1 MNVFIFA
8 NHFTSINISD
18 LYLKAMLMDDDI
30 GTTLRLHLISERI
43 VESWICASCGYDS
56 VFVNK
61 KNPVKIDAI
70 EKINMAMNMGFP
82 TGAGRAFQV
91 LNALRNDIAHN
102 PLKSSIPD
110 SRIQSL
116 AEITNNYLIDSGWK
130 PLKDRKAEI
139 FDEKGNLQTTIT
151 IKSNCAN
158 RLKLCFIFSQI
169 LAVIIELAA
178 KEHPVMQL
186 SRSQTT
192 SS

>member
-8 NHFTSINISD
+8 NHLTSININD

-30 GTTLRLHLISERI
+30 GTTLRLHLISERV

-61 KNPVKIDAI
+61 KNPVKMDAI
-70 EKINMAMNMGFP
+70 DKINMAINMGFP
-82 TGAGRAFQV
+82 AGAGRALQV

-116 AEITNNYLIDSGWK
+116 AEITNNYLISSGWK
-130 PLKDRKAEI
+130 PLKDLKAEI
-139 FDEKGNLQTTIT
+139 FDEQGKLQTTIT
-151 IKSNCAN
+151 IESSCAN
-158 RLKLCFIFSQI
+158 RLKLCLIFSQI
-169 LAVIIELAA
+169 LSAILELVV
-178 KEHPVMQL
+178 KEHPVIQL
-186 SRSQTT
+186 SKSQPA